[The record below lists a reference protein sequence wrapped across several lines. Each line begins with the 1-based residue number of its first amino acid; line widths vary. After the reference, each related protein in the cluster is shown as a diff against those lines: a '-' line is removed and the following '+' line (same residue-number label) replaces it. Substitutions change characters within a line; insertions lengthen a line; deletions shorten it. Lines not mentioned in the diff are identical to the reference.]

1 VSAPPLTCAE
11 CGERIVRGRS
21 PGTFSHVS
29 RLVAACDLNSDHPA
43 EPDWSLVG
51 EMPCRSC
58 GEPVVRAGDAFAH
71 VDAARDGDHPADP
84 VLPAA

>member
-1 VSAPPLTCAE
+1 MSATPLTCAE

-43 EPDWSLVG
+43 EPDWALVG

-58 GEPVVRAGDAFAH
+58 GEAVIRAGGGFAH
-71 VDAARDGDHPADP
+71 VDASRDDDHRPDP
-84 VLPAA
+84 VLPAG